1 MAAKNNRGN
10 EMEED
15 ENESP
20 FFPFLSPG
28 WSSYFILFHL
38 SFVLKNSVD
47 DEDGDIGGEEKRPGE
62 ITLSDGAPNTNSK
75 RN

>member
-1 MAAKNNRGN
+1 MAAKNNPGN

-28 WSSYFILFHL
+28 WSSFFILSHL
-38 SFVLKNSVD
+38 SFVLKS
-47 DEDGDIGGEEKRPGE
+47 R
-62 ITLSDGAPNTNSK
+62 
-75 RN
+75 